1 MKTINTSLAFL
12 VLMMSPIISCNKKI
26 KPVSERIAKVWVA
39 NLVREGSRV
48 VYDKNAVSNIR
59 MNYTNFLLD
68 LSNSQTVTLREF
80 DNQTF
85 TGQWEVQE
93 DTKLILKNL
102 SPQPTGTSGI
112 IEYSITQ
119 LSNNDL
125 KLTRTAT
132 SIKTGNTLNNYEL
145 INQ

>member
-1 MKTINTSLAFL
+1 MLQ
-12 VLMMSPIISCNKKI
+12 LMISPIFSCNKKI
-26 KPVSERIAKVWVA
+26 KPVSERIAKVWIA
-39 NLVREGSRV
+39 NLVREGGRV
-48 VYDKNAVSNIR
+48 VYDKSAVSNIR
-59 MNYTNFLLD
+59 MNYTNFRLD

-102 SPQPTGTSGI
+102 SPHPTGTNGI

-119 LSNNDL
+119 LSDNAL

-132 SIKTGNTLNNYEL
+132 SVKTGNTLNNYEL